1 MILVDFLNSLKVTF
15 KILSL
20 TGSSVDFFGLK
31 STLWIGVRVVEIV
44 CAFTLTYGCSMV
56 YAVLLLIYL

>member
-1 MILVDFLNSLKVTF
+1 MLKVTF

-31 STLWIGVRVVEIV
+31 YTLWIGVRGVEIV
-44 CAFTLTYGCSMV
+44 CPFNLTYWRFTV